1 MPRRRWS
8 HRLLA
13 VLVLLVGPWAAAL
26 AEDAGAPLPDPS
38 CQDGG
43 VISGKLLTDIC
54 WDCIF
59 PIRMGGV
66 ASFGSERAAGAV
78 IPDGASEQ
86 TFCACDDGAG
96 LPHPGY
102 TVAMWM
108 PAMLFELVRSP
119 GCAMT
124 LGGIKL
130 PITDPRLLGDRGRGW
145 QDFSDEAFYSYHQYA
160 FPLLTIMDLFLDPRC
175 NAGGYSDLDLM
186 YFSELDPTW
195 AASELAFFTN
205 PEVSAVAN
213 PTAWAAC
220 PIDAARAL
228 VDQPI
233 EELFWCVGSQG
244 WLYPLSGYTNAWG
257 SLAGQTSHVLY
268 KAIAAQHRR
277 GMMRRTVGSDA
288 LCTPPVEPMFPKQ
301 QYGMSMFFPLPEAE
315 GKHPVGRSALLWGS
329 WRQIPATG
337 EDAIYLLWRW
347 RDCCVEFL

>member
-26 AEDAGAPLPDPS
+26 AEETGAPLPDPS

-130 PITDPRLLGDRGRGW
+130 PITDPRDWVCQHPQGSRYAIPWTLWYASGGKDGQDDHQDAEDGD
-145 QDFSDEAFYSYHQYA
+145 
-160 FPLLTIMDLFLDPRC
+160 PV
-175 NAGGYSDLDLM
+175 
-186 YFSELDPTW
+186 
-195 AASELAFFTN
+195 LA
-205 PEVSAVAN
+205 ES
-213 PTAWAAC
+213 
-220 PIDAARAL
+220 
-228 VDQPI
+228 
-233 EELFWCVGSQG
+233 
-244 WLYPLSGYTNAWG
+244 
-257 SLAGQTSHVLY
+257 
-268 KAIAAQHRR
+268 
-277 GMMRRTVGSDA
+277 
-288 LCTPPVEPMFPKQ
+288 
-301 QYGMSMFFPLPEAE
+301 LPEGAHGRRVRPE
-315 GKHPVGRSALLWGS
+315 GIKLSTESFDCSPYARK
-329 WRQIPATG
+329 RQIIP
-337 EDAIYLLWRW
+337 R
-347 RDCCVEFL
+347 